1 MSRKLVFAV
10 ATATAALLSLSAY
23 AQTPADVQ
31 RVSKVIGGDPGKK
44 QAYCAMAK
52 LEQQVGEA
60 DQKKDTKK
68 VEELSKQVDDLIK
81 KVGPEYA
88 KLMEAL
94 DKVDPNSADGK
105 KLAPAM
111 QEMSKMCPR

>member
-1 MSRKLVFAV
+1 MNRKLVFAV
-10 ATATAALLSLSAY
+10 ATATAALLSLSVY

-31 RVSKVIGGDPGKK
+31 RVSKVIGGDAGKK

-52 LEQQVGEA
+52 LEQQIGDA

-68 VEELSKQVDDLIK
+68 VEELTKQANDLMK
-81 KVGPEYA
+81 KIGPEYA

-94 DKVDPNSADGK
+94 DKVDPNTADGK
-105 KLAPAM
+105 KLVPAM
-111 QEMSKMCPR
+111 QEMSKMCPQ